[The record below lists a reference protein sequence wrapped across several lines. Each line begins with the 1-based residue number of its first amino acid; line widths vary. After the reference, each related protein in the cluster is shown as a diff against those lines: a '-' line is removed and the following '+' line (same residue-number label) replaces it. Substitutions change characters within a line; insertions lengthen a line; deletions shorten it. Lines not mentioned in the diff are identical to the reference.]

1 MKWPRY
7 LGGVLA
13 LCAMAVVMAVVP
25 VEAIP
30 PIAPVH
36 DPLLAWLQ
44 AAGFPTWAIVLL
56 VIGRQ
61 VSTDLKDISAR
72 LERHVSQTERRLSRL
87 ETLVRGARSPAPDL
101 EN

>member
-13 LCAMAVVMAVVP
+13 LCAMAVVMAAVP

-30 PIAPVH
+30 SIPPVH

-72 LERHVSQTERRLSRL
+72 LERHVSQT
-87 ETLVRGARSPAPDL
+87 PDL